1 MVSSRLGWVDWNKH
15 RRKKWLWKITVSS
28 RLGWV
33 DWNRRSIS
41 SISSLKRSHPVWD
54 EWIEI
59 QQHCAWFANPASHPV
74 WDEWIEIFTSSSIR
88 ISSRC
93 LIPFGMSGLK
103 SGTDRWP
110 WSCRWSHPVWDEWI
124 EIAFNMDKAD
134 FIGVSSRLGW
144 VDWNKY
150 IGKYWKYNYSLIPFG
165 MSGLKSSCFHLFY
178 KSIPVSSRLGWV
190 DWNRDDA
197 DGKGMVYVSSRL
209 GWVDWNPAHARIYP
223 NFEKSHPVWDE
234 WIEIE

>member
-1 MVSSRLGWVDWNKH
+1 MALENHGLIPFGMSGLKSSLHQLHFVAQKVSSRLGWVDWNLDGQLDH
-15 RRKKWLWKITVSS
+15 RILIPVSS

-33 DWNRRSIS
+33 DWNNIFWMKVWK
-41 SISSLKRSHPVWD
+41 LERSHPVWD

-110 WSCRWSHPVWDEWI
+110 WSCLWSHPVWDEWI

-144 VDWNKY
+144 VDWNLHVFTSFIKVY
-150 IGKYWKYNYSLIPFG
+150 QS
-165 MSGLKSSCFHLFY
+165 H
-178 KSIPVSSRLGWV
+178 PVW
-190 DWNRDDA
+190 DEWIEIA
-197 DGKGMVYVSSRL
+197 MM
-209 GWVDWNPAHARIYP
+209 PM
-223 NFEKSHPVWDE
+223 EKVWCTSHPVWDE

>member
-59 QQHCAWFANPASHPV
+59 WMVSLTIGSLSQSHPV
-74 WDEWIEIFTSSSIR
+74 WDEWIEIIYFGWRFGNWSG
-88 ISSRC
+88 

-103 SGTDRWP
+103 
-110 WSCRWSHPVWDEWI
+110 
-124 EIAFNMDKAD
+124 
-134 FIGVSSRLGW
+134 
-144 VDWNKY
+144 
-150 IGKYWKYNYSLIPFG
+150 YSNTVPDLQILRLIPFG
-165 MSGLKSSCFHLFY
+165 MSGLKYLRRRPSAYH
-178 KSIPVSSRLGWV
+178 PV
-190 DWNRDDA
+190 
-197 DGKGMVYVSSRL
+197 VSSRL
-209 GWVDWNPAHARIYP
+209 GWVDWNPVQIAGHDLAVGLIP
-223 NFEKSHPVWDE
+223 FGMSGLK
-234 WIEIE
+234 